1 MLKKRVLS
9 ALIAIGVA
17 APFIIFA
24 GKFAIYLFTLIIH
37 AGCLYEYF
45 GMVMGKDHPKNLRL
59 SGVFTGIAVLF
70 IYIFFG
76 KVAFISSLTL
86 TIFGYAVYYLL
97 RIQHNVSELKPT
109 EGAVVGKVLMDLSLT
124 VFGIFFFSL
133 FLSYIPL
140 LRDSYEGLQWVIL
153 LMAVIWLGD
162 TGAFFV
168 GSKYGK
174 RKLYP
179 KISPNKSL
187 EGALGG
193 IIFSIVAATLCKWVF
208 FWSMDYIDCIVL
220 GTIGGV
226 FGQVGDLVESMIKRA
241 ASVKD
246 SGTAMPGHG
255 GIFDRFD
262 GIIFAAPFFYFY
274 VSTFF

>member
-1 MLKKRVLS
+1 MLKKRLIS
-9 ALIAIGVA
+9 ALIAIGVG

-24 GKFAIYLFTLIIH
+24 GKFAVYLFTMIVQ
-37 AGCLYEYF
+37 AACLYEYF
-45 GMVMGKDHPKNLRL
+45 GMVMNKDYPKNLRL

-76 KVAFISSLTL
+76 KAAFISSM
-86 TIFGYAVYYLL
+86 TIVIVAYAIYYLL
-97 RIQHNVSELKPT
+97 RVQDNVGDLNPVNGS
-109 EGAVVGKVLMDLSLT
+109 AVGKVLLDLVLT

-133 FLSYIPL
+133 FLGYIPL

-153 LMAVIWLGD
+153 LMAVVWLGD
-162 TGAFFV
+162 TGAFFI

-179 KISPNKSL
+179 KISPKKSL

-193 IIFSIVAATLCKWVF
+193 IIFSIVAATLCKWIF
-208 FWSMDYIDCIVL
+208 FWSLDYVDCIVL

-226 FGQVGDLVESMIKRA
+226 FGQAGDLIESMIKRA
-241 ASVKD
+241 AAVKD
-246 SGTAMPGHG
+246 SGTVMPGHG
-255 GIFDRFD
+255 GVFDRFD

-274 VSTFF
+274 VSMFF

>member
-1 MLKKRVLS
+1 MLKKRLIS
-9 ALIAIGVA
+9 ALIAIGVG

-24 GKFAIYLFTLIIH
+24 GKFAVYLFTMIVQ
-37 AGCLYEYF
+37 AACLYEYF
-45 GMVMGKDHPKNLRL
+45 GMVMNKDYPKNLRL

-76 KVAFISSLTL
+76 KAAFISAM
-86 TIFGYAVYYLL
+86 TIVIVAYAIYYLL
-97 RIQHNVSELKPT
+97 RVQDNVGDLNPVNGS
-109 EGAVVGKVLMDLSLT
+109 AVGKVLLDLVLT

-133 FLSYIPL
+133 FLGYIPL

-153 LMAVIWLGD
+153 LMAVVWLGD
-162 TGAFFV
+162 TGAFFI

-179 KISPNKSL
+179 KISPKKSL

-193 IIFSIVAATLCKWVF
+193 IIFSIVAATLCKWIF
-208 FWSMDYIDCIVL
+208 FWSLDYVDCIVL

-226 FGQVGDLVESMIKRA
+226 FGQAGDLIESMIKRA

-246 SGTAMPGHG
+246 SGTVMPGHG
-255 GIFDRFD
+255 GVFDRFD

-274 VSTFF
+274 VSMFF